1 MRFTS
6 NDVEIVRT
14 GLSYLT
20 TCERQILIYR
30 FWEDKT
36 IDEIATIL
44 EMKWEEVNR
53 SIESALENLKHFCFG
68 QSDFSLNDFREA
80 A

>member
-6 NDVEIVRT
+6 NDIEIVRA

-30 FWEDKT
+30 FWEDMT
-36 IDEIATIL
+36 IEEIAVLL
-44 EMKWEEVNR
+44 EMKWEEVNK
-53 SIESALENLKHFCFG
+53 SIERALKNLKQYCIC
-68 QSDFSLNDFREA
+68 QSDFSFSDLREA

>member
-6 NDVEIVRT
+6 NDVEIVRA

-30 FWEDKT
+30 FWEDMT
-36 IDEIATIL
+36 IEEIAGL
-44 EMKWEEVNR
+44 FEMRWEEVNR
-53 SIESALENLKHFCFG
+53 NIETALKKLKHFCMNE
-68 QSDFSLNDFREA
+68 SDFSFSDFRDA

>member
-6 NDVEIVRT
+6 NDVEIVRA
-14 GLSYLT
+14 GMSHLT

-30 FWEDKT
+30 FWEEIT
-36 IDEIATIL
+36 IEEIAELL
-44 EMKWEEVNR
+44 EMEWDEVNN
-53 SIESALENLKHFCFG
+53 SIESALLNLKHFCIG

>member
-6 NDVEIVRT
+6 NDVDIVRA
-14 GLSYLT
+14 GLSDLT

-30 FWEDKT
+30 FWEEKT
-36 IDEIATIL
+36 IEEIAEL
-44 EMKWEEVNR
+44 LGMKWNEVNE
-53 SIESALENLKHFCFG
+53 SIESALINLKHFCIG

>member
-6 NDVEIVRT
+6 NDIEIVRA

-36 IDEIATIL
+36 IEEIAGLL

-53 SIESALENLKHFCFG
+53 SIEKALKTLKQYCIY
-68 QSDFSLNDFREA
+68 QSDFSTNEFREA

>member
-6 NDVEIVRT
+6 NDVEIVRA
-14 GLSYLT
+14 GLSDLT
-20 TCERQILIYR
+20 TCEQQILIYR

-36 IDEIATIL
+36 IEEIATLL

-53 SIESALENLKHFCFG
+53 SIETALEYLKDFCIG

>member
-6 NDVEIVRT
+6 NDIEIVRT

-36 IDEIATIL
+36 IEEIATLL

-53 SIESALENLKHFCFG
+53 SIESALKKLKNFCIG
-68 QSDFSLNDFREA
+68 QSDFSSNDFRKA

>member
-1 MRFTS
+1 MKFTS
-6 NDVEIVRT
+6 NDVEILRA

-36 IDEIATIL
+36 IEEIAMLL
-44 EMKWEEVNR
+44 EIKWEEVNR
-53 SIESALENLKHFCFG
+53 NIESALVNLKHFCIG

>member
-1 MRFTS
+1 MKFTS
-6 NDVEIVRT
+6 SDIEIVRA

-20 TCERQILIYR
+20 SCERQILIYR
-30 FWEDKT
+30 FWEDRS
-36 IDEIATIL
+36 IEEIANLL

-53 SIESALENLKHFCFG
+53 SIERALKNLKQYCIC
-68 QSDFSLNDFREA
+68 QSDFSINDFREA

>member
-6 NDVEIVRT
+6 NDVEIVRA
-14 GLSYLT
+14 GLSYLS
-20 TCERQILIYR
+20 TCDRQILIYR

-36 IDEIATIL
+36 IDEIASLL

-53 SIESALENLKHFCFG
+53 RLETGLTDLKQFCLG